1 MPLQNGGWTVE
12 AQHATTK
19 QQGRRHGAVVV
30 VVVLLLLRVAALCA
44 AAASAALAASSS
56 SATLRRAPFRFLLAA
71 DAIVAVYSA
80 VEAAAAAWEV
90 ARGAT
95 LLPEAMQLWF
105 DFAHDQGFGY
115 MALAAAATA
124 ARDVAWCGGGGRIEG
139 WATSGSGA
147 AVATV
152 CVRADVAVGLGFTGF
167 AFLAL
172 AALVTGFRVA
182 CFLATGSRF
191 PPAPPPPASY

>member
-1 MPLQNGGWTVE
+1 MPQQNGGWAVE
-12 AQHATTK
+12 AQRGTTK
-19 QQGRRHGAVVV
+19 QPAAARRGRHGAVLVL
-30 VVVLLLLRVAALCA
+30 LLLLRVGALCA
-44 AAASAALAASSS
+44 SVASAALAAS

-80 VEAAAAAWEV
+80 FEAAAAAWEV

-124 ARDVAWCGGGGRIEG
+124 ARDAAGCGGGRDEG
-139 WATSGSGA
+139 WTTSGGSGA
-147 AVATV
+147 ALAAA
-152 CVRADVAVGLGFTGF
+152 CVRADVAVGLGFAGF

-191 PPAPPPPASY
+191 SPPPPPASY

>member
-1 MPLQNGGWTVE
+1 MPQQNGGGWAVE
-12 AQHATTK
+12 AQQQATTTK
-19 QQGRRHGAVVV
+19 QPARRGRPGE
-30 VVVLLLLRVAALCA
+30 VVVLLLLLLRVGALCA
-44 AAASAALAASSS
+44 AAASAALAASSAT
-56 SATLRRAPFRFLLAA
+56 ATLRRAPFRFLLAA

-80 VEAAAAAWEV
+80 FEAAAAAWEV

-105 DFAHDQGFGY
+105 DFGHDQGFGY
-115 MALAAAATA
+115 MALAAAAAA
-124 ARDVAWCGGGGRIEG
+124 ARDAAWCGGGGREG
-139 WATSGSGA
+139 WMTTGSA
-147 AVATV
+147 A
-152 CVRADVAVGLGFTGF
+152 CVRADVAVGLGFAGF

-191 PPAPPPPASY
+191 PPPASY